1 MTPDEFRRRG
11 HELIERIAAYR
22 EGLAARPVRSAAAP
36 GALRARLPAVP
47 PAEPEPFDAIW
58 RDLDELIV
66 PGITHWQHP
75 RFCGYFPANA
85 ELSSVLGDLASS
97 GFGVIGLSWQS
108 SPALTELEEVVT
120 DWLRQMLGLSAGWSG
135 VLQDTASTCTLV
147 ALLCA
152 RERAGGFPA
161 EGRGGQGGAA
171 PLVVYHSEQA
181 HSSVVKA
188 ALLAGFGRDHLR
200 AIPVDANYALRPAAL
215 AAEMMRDRAAGR
227 IPCAV
232 VATTGTTASTALD
245 PVAEI
250 AALCAR
256 EGAWLHVDAAMAGAA
271 MILAECRWMWQG
283 VEGADSV
290 VVNAH
295 KWLGAVFD
303 CSVYFVRDPAL
314 LVRVMSTSPSYL
326 RTAVDGEVRNLR
338 DWGIPLGRR
347 FRALKLWFL
356 LREQG
361 ADGLARRLRR
371 DLALAQ
377 SLATEVA
384 AASTNGWRLV
394 APTPLQTVCVR
405 HEPPGL
411 VGDALDTHTLAW
423 VERVNASGAAYLTP
437 AVLGGRWMARVSLGA
452 LDTGP
457 ADVRAVWT
465 AMRNAAEVKPPLT
478 LK

>member
-1 MTPDEFRRRG
+1 
-11 HELIERIAAYR
+11 
-22 EGLAARPVRSAAAP
+22 
-36 GALRARLPAVP
+36 
-47 PAEPEPFDAIW
+47 
-58 RDLDELIV
+58 V
-66 PGITHWQHP
+66 PGLTHWQHP

-120 DWLRQMLGLSAGWSG
+120 GWLRQMLGLSAGWSG

-161 EGRGGQGGAA
+161 EGPGSQGGTA

-181 HSSVVKA
+181 HSSVIKA

-200 AIPVDANYALRPAAL
+200 AIPVDAAHALRPDAL
-215 AAEMMRDRAAGR
+215 AAEIARDRAAGR

-245 PVAEI
+245 PI
-250 AALCAR
+250 AAIASICAR
-256 EGAWLHVDAAMAGAA
+256 EGAWLHVDAALAGAA
-271 MILAECRWMWQG
+271 MILPECRWMWRG

-361 ADGLARRLRR
+361 VEGLQRRLRR
-371 DLALAQ
+371 DLAQAQ
-377 SLATEVA
+377 ELVA
-384 AASTNGWRLV
+384 AVSAAHAAGWRLG
-394 APTPLQTVCVR
+394 APVPLQTVCVR
-405 HEPPGL
+405 HEPAG
-411 VGDALDTHTLAW
+411 VSGEALDVHTLAW

-437 AVLGGRWMARVSLGA
+437 ALLGGRWMVRVSLGA

-457 ADVRAVWT
+457 EDVRAVWA
-465 AMRNAAEVKPPLT
+465 AMRAAAEVAAPAASG
-478 LK
+478 

>member
-22 EGLAARPVRSAAAP
+22 EGLAARPVRSAVAP
-36 GALRARLPAVP
+36 GGLRARLPAAAP
-47 PAEPEPFDAIW
+47 SAPEPFEAIW

-66 PGITHWQHP
+66 PGLTHWQHP

-120 DWLRQMLGLSAGWSG
+120 DWLRQLLGLPPGWSG
-135 VLQDTASTCTLV
+135 VLQDTASTCSLV

-161 EGRGGQGGAA
+161 EGPGSQGGTA
-171 PLVVYHSEQA
+171 PLVVYHSAEA
-181 HSSVVKA
+181 HSSVAKA

-200 AIPVDANYALRPAAL
+200 AIPVDADHALRPDAL
-215 AAEMMRDRAAGR
+215 AAEMARDRAAGR

-232 VATTGTTASTALD
+232 VATTGTTATTALD
-245 PVAEI
+245 PLADI

-271 MILAECRWMWQG
+271 MILPECRWMWRG
-283 VEGADSV
+283 VEAADSL

-303 CSVYFVRDPAL
+303 CSVYLVRDPAL

-326 RTAVDGEVRNLR
+326 RSAVDGEVRNLR

-361 ADGLARRLRR
+361 TEGLRRRLRR
-371 DLALAQ
+371 DLALARD
-377 SLATEVA
+377 LAAEVSA
-384 AASTNGWRLV
+384 AHSAGWRLV
-394 APTPLQTVCVR
+394 APVPLQTVCVR
-405 HEPPGL
+405 HDPPGL
-411 VGDALDTHTLAW
+411 AGEALDAHTLAW
-423 VERVNASGAAYLTP
+423 VERVNASGDAYLTP
-437 AVLGGRWMARVSLGA
+437 ALLGGRWMARVSLGG
-452 LDTGP
+452 LNTGP
-457 ADVRAVWT
+457 QDVRAVWA
-465 AMRNAAEVKPPLT
+465 AMRAAAEGAAPQALR
-478 LK
+478 

>member
-1 MTPDEFRRRG
+1 
-11 HELIERIAAYR
+11 
-22 EGLAARPVRSAAAP
+22 
-36 GALRARLPAVP
+36 
-47 PAEPEPFDAIW
+47 
-58 RDLDELIV
+58 
-66 PGITHWQHP
+66 
-75 RFCGYFPANA
+75 
-85 ELSSVLGDLASS
+85 
-97 GFGVIGLSWQS
+97 
-108 SPALTELEEVVT
+108 
-120 DWLRQMLGLSAGWSG
+120 
-135 VLQDTASTCTLV
+135 
-147 ALLCA
+147 
-152 RERAGGFPA
+152 
-161 EGRGGQGGAA
+161 
-171 PLVVYHSEQA
+171 
-181 HSSVVKA
+181 
-188 ALLAGFGRDHLR
+188 
-200 AIPVDANYALRPAAL
+200 
-215 AAEMMRDRAAGR
+215 
-227 IPCAV
+227 
-232 VATTGTTASTALD
+232 
-245 PVAEI
+245 
-250 AALCAR
+250 
-256 EGAWLHVDAAMAGAA
+256 
-271 MILAECRWMWQG
+271 MILPECRWMWQG

-411 VGDALDTHTLAW
+411 VGDALDAHTLAW

>member
-11 HELIERIAAYR
+11 HALIERIAAYR
-22 EGLAARPVRSAAAP
+22 EGLAARPVRSGVAP
-36 GALRARLPAVP
+36 GTLRARLPAAP
-47 PAEPEPFDAIW
+47 PVVPEPFDAIW

-66 PGITHWQHP
+66 PGLTHWQHP

-120 DWLRQMLGLSAGWSG
+120 DWLRQMLGLPGGWSG

-161 EGRGGQGGAA
+161 EGPGGQGGAA
-171 PLVVYHSEQA
+171 PRVVYHSEQA

-200 AIPVDANYALRPAAL
+200 AIPVDAVQALRADAL
-215 AAEMMRDRAAGR
+215 AAEIARDRAAGR

-232 VATTGTTASTALD
+232 VATTGTTATTALD

-250 AALCAR
+250 AAVCAR

-271 MILAECRWMWQG
+271 MVLPECRWMWRG
-283 VEGADSV
+283 VEGADSI

-361 ADGLARRLRR
+361 VEGLAYRLRR
-371 DLALAQ
+371 DLALARD
-377 SLATEVA
+377 LAAEVSA
-384 AASTNGWRLV
+384 AGAAGWRLV
-394 APTPLQTVCVR
+394 APVPLQTVCVR

-411 VGDALDTHTLAW
+411 AGEALDRHTLGW

-437 AVLGGRWMARVSLGA
+437 ALLGGRWMARVSLGA
-452 LDTGP
+452 LGTGP
-457 ADVRAVWT
+457 ADVRAVWA
-465 AMRNAAEVKPPLT
+465 AMRAAAEEGAPAPLR
-478 LK
+478 

>member
-1 MTPDEFRRRG
+1 MIPEEFRRRG

-22 EGLAARPVRSAAAP
+22 ETLVARPVRSAMAP
-36 GALRARLPAVP
+36 GELRARLPASP
-47 PAEPEPFDAIW
+47 PASPESFEALW

-66 PGITHWQHP
+66 PGLTHWQHP

-120 DWLRQMLGLSAGWSG
+120 DWLRQMLGLPVGWSG
-135 VLQDTASTCTLV
+135 VLQDTASTCSLV

-152 RERAGGFPA
+152 RERAGRFPA
-161 EGRGGQGGAA
+161 EGPGWQNGAP

-200 AIPVDANYALRPAAL
+200 AIAVDADHALRADAL
-215 AAEMMRDRAAGR
+215 AAEIARDRAAGR

-232 VATTGTTASTALD
+232 VATTGTTATTALD
-245 PVAEI
+245 PVAGI

-271 MILAECRWMWQG
+271 MILPECRWMWRG

-361 ADGLARRLRR
+361 VEGLARRLRR

-377 SLATEVA
+377 SLVAEVA
-384 AASTNGWRLV
+384 AARGAGWRLV
-394 APTPLQTVCVR
+394 APVPLQTVCVR

-411 VGDALDTHTLAW
+411 AGDALEAHTLAW
-423 VERVNASGAAYLTP
+423 VERVNASGAAFLTP
-437 AVLGGRWMARVSLGA
+437 ALLGGRWMARVSLGG
-452 LDTGP
+452 LETGP
-457 ADVRAVWT
+457 EDVRAVWA
-465 AMRNAAEVKPPLT
+465 AMRAAAEA
-478 LK
+478 